1 MDGRYRGVQYT
12 SQGWENVDVARSG
25 PYTWS
30 GCKQR
35 KRKNWLQSSIL
46 NPCQRCDYLEK
57 EVRYAS
63 DMVLKHSQKE
73 DSDNLRSATIETPLI
88 G

>member
-1 MDGRYRGVQYT
+1 MYST
-12 SQGWENVDVARSG
+12 PAKAWESADVVGFG

-30 GCKQR
+30 GCEQR
-35 KRKNWLQSSIL
+35 KGKHWLQGSIL
-46 NPCQRCDYLEK
+46 SPCQGRDCLGK

-63 DMVLKHSQKE
+63 DMVLKHSQKG
-73 DSDNLRSATIETPLI
+73 DSDFLKLAAMGISLI

>member
-1 MDGRYRGVQYT
+1 MYNT
-12 SQGWENVDVARSG
+12 PAKAWESANVVGSG

-30 GCKQR
+30 GCEQR
-35 KRKNWLQSSIL
+35 KGKHWLQGSIL
-46 NPCQRCDYLEK
+46 SLCQGRVCLGK

-63 DMVLKHSQKE
+63 NMVLKHSQKR
-73 DSDNLRSATIETPLI
+73 DSDLLRSITIETPLI